1 MEAKGCAKPAAW
13 KGARRYFYW
22 ALRARIARSDLLEQI
37 EAVNPDMEPEESAAL
52 LDSLIPATDL
62 SDNRALAEVLEQ
74 LDITPALVKL
84 KADHLLN
91 HFAEVAEDD
100 RKASLDGLVRII
112 DSLSDE
118 EKMLVQSAIQSRFAG
133 KLVTLTYWIG
143 SDIMGFRTS
152 FVLQLEKI
160 VIHFSTVTDHSCV
173 TILSLCN
180 LSNTHNTSLH
190 RYILQY

>member
-37 EAVNPDMEPEESAAL
+37 EASNPDIDPEESAAL

-118 EKMLVQSAIQSRFAG
+118 EKMVVQSAIQSRFAG
-133 KLVTLTYWIG
+133 KLATLT
-143 SDIMGFRTS
+143 
-152 FVLQLEKI
+152 
-160 VIHFSTVTDHSCV
+160 
-173 TILSLCN
+173 
-180 LSNTHNTSLH
+180 
-190 RYILQY
+190 